1 MQTPIDIWLFQIY
14 NLIFAEI
21 FANWSIFLNVIYI
34 LMVENV
40 CLQEIYWSQNQ
51 LSLCTLKKNAAVYHN
66 DVMLWSTTAP
76 TIQNTIC
83 THLKDQNIY

>member
-51 LSLCTLKKNAAVYHN
+51 LSLCTLKK
-66 DVMLWSTTAP
+66 MLQSITMMSCCGP
-76 TIQNTIC
+76 QQPRLYKIQSVFI
-83 THLKDQNIY
+83 